1 MKRFIKSCV
10 RGQVYYNSVPLIRY
24 HDKAGRGAG
33 GGGRGAGGVSVMV
46 KQRINSEV

>member
-24 HDKAGRGAG
+24 HAKAGRGTG
-33 GGGRGAGGVSVMV
+33 GGGCPCNGETE
-46 KQRINSEV
+46 N